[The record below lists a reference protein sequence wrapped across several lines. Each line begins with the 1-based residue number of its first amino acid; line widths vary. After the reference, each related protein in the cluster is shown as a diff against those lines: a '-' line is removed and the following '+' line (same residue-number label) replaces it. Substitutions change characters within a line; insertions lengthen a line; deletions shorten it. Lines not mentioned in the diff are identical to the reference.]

1 MSASASSEL
10 QHLKAMN
17 FFERLFGRRSSAQT
31 AKQRLQLVLVHDRA
45 EIPPGVLA
53 LIKDDIIAVISRRVN
68 IDREHVVVNVTH
80 EDKMSKLLVDIP
92 LLRNADGQAAG
103 RARGEAQRPNRRTT
117 SPSS

>member
-1 MSASASSEL
+1 
-10 QHLKAMN
+10 MN
-17 FFERLFGRRSSAQT
+17 FLERLFGKRSSAET

-80 EDKMSKLLVDIP
+80 EDRASKLVVDIP
-92 LLRNADGQAAG
+92 LLSGTDGQAPG
-103 RARGEAQRPNRRTT
+103 RTGSNAQRSTRRT
-117 SPSS
+117 PSASS